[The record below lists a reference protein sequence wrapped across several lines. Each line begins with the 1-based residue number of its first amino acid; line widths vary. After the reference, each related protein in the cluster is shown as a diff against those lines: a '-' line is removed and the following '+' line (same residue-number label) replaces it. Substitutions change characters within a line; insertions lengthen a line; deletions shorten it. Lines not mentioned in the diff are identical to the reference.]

1 MFDNMYSKL
10 STVLKYI
17 NGKFTFAENLQFYE
31 DKFGLTNRRAT
42 VPPNYKKKKNLQFKT
57 HKKCISSGL
66 KTSFP

>member
-17 NGKFTFAENLQFYE
+17 NGKVRDSFTFAENLQFYE

-42 VPPNYKKKKNLQFKT
+42 VPPNYKKNKTCNLRPTKNALV
-57 HKKCISSGL
+57 L
-66 KTSFP
+66 D

>member
-17 NGKFTFAENLQFYE
+17 NGKVRDSFTFAENLQ
-31 DKFGLTNRRAT
+31 T
-42 VPPNYKKKKNLQFKT
+42 VELQFPPITKKQTLQFKT
-57 HKKCISSGL
+57 HKKCTSSGL